1 MRLSNGTPVQ
11 FWLNGQET
19 FNEKVVPG
27 VQQTNFNQIFRPDD
41 NVVIQFTDTLLFG
54 YQLNILDMN
63 GDILQ
68 TLPFTITPI
77 DDNYVYSLNFTFDDY
92 SITGL
97 VTLTISYF
105 IYQLSGGVDGLL
117 GDVSGTAI
125 NTASFLIS
133 GSVEGLIG
141 TVTGDIENGID
152 VYIDNDTSTGSLSV
166 TGITFSDATLTP
178 PTFPPILGGFDLNGK
193 INIGG
198 TNTVT
203 VSITVDT
210 PAHSI
215 EITDSELN
223 SSCQTIT
230 ASGNYV
236 FSGIVCNTSNPI
248 TIIIS
253 EGSC

>member
-77 DDNYVYSLNFTFDDY
+77 EDNYVYSLSFTFDDY

-105 IYQLSGGVDGLL
+105 VYQLSGGVNGLLGVVSGTALNTETFLLSGGVDGLIGEGSGNIIQPESDLFGL
-117 GDVSGTAI
+117 GETPSGACSLSTILYYTRGATWGTGVTMYVDPALTTPVTGWDYINLTGEVYNLNSGT
-125 NTASFLIS
+125 
-133 GSVEGLIG
+133 GVVG
-141 TVTGDIENGID
+141 TTTD
-152 VYIDNDTSTGSLSV
+152 V
-166 TGITFSDATLTP
+166 F
-178 PTFPPILGGFDLNGK
+178 
-193 INIGG
+193 
-198 TNTVT
+198 
-203 VSITVDT
+203 
-210 PAHSI
+210 
-215 EITDSELN
+215 
-223 SSCQTIT
+223 C
-230 ASGNYV
+230 
-236 FSGIVCNTSNPI
+236 
-248 TIIIS
+248 
-253 EGSC
+253 